1 MILVQIS
8 DTHVDVS
15 NSLVYGRFNTNT
27 ALEKAV
33 SVINAM
39 DPLPDLVLHTGDIA
53 SRGNVERYERFLE
66 IVDPLQVPIV
76 LIPGNHDE
84 RGALRQVFSGTPM
97 LPSNDEFLHYVIDS
111 FPVRLICCDSV
122 IADETPGELCPT
134 RLSWL
139 SDRLDDAGD
148 QPTIVALH
156 HPPFYSGMTGT
167 SAKGLLRGGLQLAE
181 LLAQHPQVVRV
192 LAGHIHRPITTNFGG
207 TIAFSGPTTCYPF
220 GLDIGAE
227 RVLNIVNEPP
237 AIAIHLW
244 LEDAS
249 PTGPGLVSHV
259 LPIGDWDEP
268 IPLLRDGKRVV
279 S

>member
-53 SRGNVERYERFLE
+53 SRGNVERYERFRQ
-66 IVDPLQVPIV
+66 IVDPLLVPIV

-139 SDRLDDAGD
+139 S
-148 QPTIVALH
+148 
-156 HPPFYSGMTGT
+156 S
-167 SAKGLLRGGLQLAE
+167 
-181 LLAQHPQVVRV
+181 
-192 LAGHIHRPITTNFGG
+192 
-207 TIAFSGPTTCYPF
+207 
-220 GLDIGAE
+220 
-227 RVLNIVNEPP
+227 
-237 AIAIHLW
+237 
-244 LEDAS
+244 
-249 PTGPGLVSHV
+249 
-259 LPIGDWDEP
+259 
-268 IPLLRDGKRVV
+268 
-279 S
+279 

>member
-15 NSLVYGRFNTNT
+15 NSLVYGHFDTNT

-33 SVINAM
+33 RAINAM

-53 SRGNVERYERFLE
+53 SHGDLERYQRFQQ
-66 IVDPLQVPIV
+66 IIAPLQVPIV

-84 RGALRQVFSGTPM
+84 RGALRQVFSKTAM
-97 LPSNDEFLHYVIDS
+97 LPATGEFLHYVVDR

-122 IADETPGELCPT
+122 IADKTPGELCPS
-134 RLSWL
+134 RLGWL
-139 SDRLDDAGD
+139 SDRLDEAGN

-156 HPPFYSGMTGT
+156 HPPFHTGMTGT
-167 SAKGLLRGGLQLAE
+167 SAKGLLRGGLQFAE
-181 LLAQHPQVVRV
+181 LLKRHPQVVRV
-192 LAGHIHRPITTNFGG
+192 LVGHIHRPITTSFGG

-220 GLDIGAE
+220 GLDLGPD

-259 LPIGDWDEP
+259 LPIGDWDAP
-268 IPLLRDGKRVV
+268 IPLLRQGKRVV